1 MSEITQLEKDICLII
16 LNLNGVS
23 HIEFSY
29 SGSGDDG
36 AIDDICFFN
45 INNETINPNKDSYI
59 NIDDIKYNILENT
72 ADELLCQITDWWN
85 NDGGYGNLTLNT
97 LDGTY
102 SIQNNVGSM
111 TYTAESYEGDFTV
124 NKPPTNI

>member
-1 MSEITQLEKDICLII
+1 MSKITQLEKDVCLII
-16 LNLNGVS
+16 LNLNGISYV
-23 HIEFSY
+23 EFSY

-36 AIDDICFFN
+36 AIDDICFLN
-45 INNETINPNKDSYI
+45 INKDNINLNENSYI
-59 NIDDIKYNILENT
+59 NIDDIKYNILEDT

-85 NDGGYGNLTLNT
+85 NDGGYGDLTLNT

-111 TYTAESYEGDFTV
+111 TYREESYEGDFTV
-124 NKPPTNI
+124 NKPPTYL

>member
-1 MSEITQLEKDICLII
+1 MSKKIRNLKIDVCLIV

-23 HIEFSY
+23 NIEFSY
-29 SGSGDDG
+29 SGAGDDG
-36 AIDDICFFN
+36 AIDDINYLNMDGDTIVKTKKDIEN
-45 INNETINPNKDSYI
+45 IEGIN
-59 NIDDIKYNILENT
+59 NILEDV

-85 NDGGYGNLTLNT
+85 NDGGYGELTLNT

-111 TYTAESYEGDFTV
+111 TYTEESYKGTFEV
-124 NKPPTNI
+124 NKPPTYL